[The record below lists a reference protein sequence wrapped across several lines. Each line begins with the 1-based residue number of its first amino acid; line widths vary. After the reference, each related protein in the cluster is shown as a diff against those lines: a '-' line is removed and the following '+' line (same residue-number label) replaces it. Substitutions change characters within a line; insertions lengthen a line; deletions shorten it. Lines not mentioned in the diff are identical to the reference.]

1 MSSNS
6 VTSFVTSG
14 TNSKVTADAANR
26 RPAEQKSRSEPRNL
40 TSQPVAFLAAGGFAA
55 FVCWKVWSRC
65 HDKPDGSRAGSKRA
79 KADRQTRDEETAID
93 GNKKAAHKA
102 EMQRRKEKRDRHLDK
117 AGNASKDSKQD
128 DGQTA
133 ILNFS
138 YYDNKP

>member
-1 MSSNS
+1 MQ
-6 VTSFVTSG
+6 V
-14 TNSKVTADAANR
+14 
-26 RPAEQKSRSEPRNL
+26 PM
-40 TSQPVAFLAAGGFAA
+40 
-55 FVCWKVWSRC
+55 VC
-65 HDKPDGSRAGSKRA
+65 
-79 KADRQTRDEETAID
+79 RDEETAID

-102 EMQRRKEKRDRHLDK
+102 EMQRRKEKRDRCRLVTWSLKMMLKSPSSIDNGSKASKQFEEIAWRCRHLDK

>member
-1 MSSNS
+1 MSRQ
-6 VTSFVTSG
+6 
-14 TNSKVTADAANR
+14 AR
-26 RPAEQKSRSEPRNL
+26 RPRSLNTGLSLNL
-40 TSQPVAFLAAGGFAA
+40 GT
-55 FVCWKVWSRC
+55 
-65 HDKPDGSRAGSKRA
+65 DGSRAGSKRA